1 MGKISKVIRY
11 EGRKLLAGWRTLLV
25 VLLVFSVF
33 FALINVFLSQN
44 VGEEI
49 REDHRELL
57 EKGIQENYETLA
69 AEYPYLIRGEIP
81 PDYEIMGIYD
91 KEQFIA
97 DALQRYQYY
106 KFLFESGTIDD
117 DYVEI
122 RNQLE
127 ARAPHRGSYFMLGN
141 FNYVGYLMPVLAVLS
156 ALWIFRLSEKKPS
169 VKHEL
174 ASPLGRK
181 NLVAGK
187 LLALGLLLLALCLL
201 LGLYCLIWGLQDLG
215 GSTLYY
221 DGEQYVAISCLSVFF
236 SRWIGLCLNMLIV
249 GYFTALMSCL
259 MRNEA
264 LSATLAVIFYALFP
278 GAYLILRQGLNLI
291 DGYPLM
297 QCIPLMN
304 VTNHI
309 AGMGDWTF
317 WLVWLGHLLVIAGL
331 AWLVRKHFQKLS
343 F

>member
-44 VGEEI
+44 IGGEI
-49 REDHRELL
+49 REEHRELV
-57 EKGIQENYETLA
+57 EKGIQEDYETFA

-81 PDYEIMGIYD
+81 PSHEIMGIND
-91 KEQFIA
+91 KEQYIA
-97 DALQRYQYY
+97 DQLKWYQYY

-122 RNQLE
+122 RDQLE
-127 ARAPHRGSYFMLGN
+127 ARAPRRGSYFMLGN
-141 FNYVGYLMPVLAVLS
+141 LNYVGYLMIVLAVLS

-174 ASPLGRK
+174 ASPLGREK
-181 NLVAGK
+181 LVAGK

-221 DGEQYVAISCLSVFF
+221 DWEQYVAISCLSVFF

-249 GYFTALMSCL
+249 GGFTALMSCL
-259 MRNEA
+259 VRKEA

-278 GAYLILRQGLNLI
+278 GTYLILQQALDI
-291 DGYPLM
+291 SDGYSLM
-297 QCIPLMN
+297 QYIPLMN

-309 AGMGDWTF
+309 AGMGDWTY
-317 WLVWLGHLLVIAGL
+317 WLVWLGHLLVIAGV
-331 AWLVRKHFQKLS
+331 AWLVRKRFQRLS